1 MGKVDRP
8 ALCNRG
14 QRRISST
21 YAGIMM
27 MIDGTDRPERL
38 ARIERLIDEYQ
49 SVKRRRIVRRAMR
62 LWRCAE
68 TDQQLAKFEAPPE
81 RIH

>member
-1 MGKVDRP
+1 MRAKWTGLRCAIGDRAP
-8 ALCNRG
+8 HKFDVRW
-14 QRRISST
+14 
-21 YAGIMM
+21 M
-27 MIDGTDRPERL
+27 MIDGTNRPERL

-62 LWRCAE
+62 LWRAAE
-68 TDQQLAKFEAPPE
+68 ADQQLAKFEAPPK

>member
-1 MGKVDRP
+1 
-8 ALCNRG
+8 
-14 QRRISST
+14 
-21 YAGIMM
+21 M
-27 MIDGTDRPERL
+27 MIRGTDRPERL

-62 LWRCAE
+62 LWRSAE
-68 TDQQLAKFEAPPE
+68 ADQRLAKFEAPPK